1 MQIISLS
8 SVSLMSFVHILLS
21 PMSSEQTE
29 VSFITVFLVLI
40 LLIRSLPYDFNV
52 VGKKRKT
59 EMCIVFFFLR
69 YSRRL
74 FNFYSCGRIGLNMIY
89 FINKLFFVV
98 MKSSKYYKV

>member
-1 MQIISLS
+1 MQIITSLS

-59 EMCIVFFFLR
+59 EMCIVFFFFEIF
-69 YSRRL
+69 SPA
-74 FNFYSCGRIGLNMIY
+74 F
-89 FINKLFFVV
+89 
-98 MKSSKYYKV
+98 